1 MAICRRL
8 PNSKD
13 AMMVT
18 DFFSPKPSV
27 VITGHALNNTPTI
40 DQINE
45 LFGNGEITGFKCR
58 EYGQIVTRR
67 LFKPANGALCVF
79 KKGSSR
85 WGYALRPDHIDDF
98 IAFVHPKPIDRQE
111 ENYKLVAKYRRYAGK
126 ASFTNN
132 FIRACLAVPATKEEW
147 IAQGA
152 KSAYKFDLSTGTA
165 IDGKIISL
173 NAIAKIEPHYIR
185 LFKNALTE
193 KRPYSSGRF
202 DFRGYEASIS
212 LELRDNGDLCGY
224 LNVEYKG
231 CANGYYYLLVNDDN
245 FIGYDID

>member
-1 MAICRRL
+1 MNLAYQQ
-8 PNSKD
+8 
-13 AMMVT
+13 T
-18 DFFSPKPSV
+18 DFFTHQPSPAQVLTKV
-27 VITGHALNNTPTI
+27 EQPTI
-40 DQINE
+40 EYICARFEQ
-45 LFGNGEITGFKCR
+45 GEIIGFKCR

-67 LFKPANGALCVF
+67 LFKPKNEALCVF

-85 WGYALRPDHIDDF
+85 WGYTLRPDHVDDF
-98 IAFVHPKPIDRQE
+98 VAFVYPKPIDRQDK
-111 ENYKLVAKYRRYAGK
+111 NYKLVAKYRRYAEK

-152 KSAYKFDLSTGTA
+152 KSAYKSDLSTGTD

-173 NAIAKIEPHYIR
+173 NAIAKIEPHDIR
-185 LFKNALTE
+185 LFKNALAE

-202 DFRGYEASIS
+202 AFRGYEASIS

-231 CANGYYYLLVNDDN
+231 CGNGYYYLLVNDDN